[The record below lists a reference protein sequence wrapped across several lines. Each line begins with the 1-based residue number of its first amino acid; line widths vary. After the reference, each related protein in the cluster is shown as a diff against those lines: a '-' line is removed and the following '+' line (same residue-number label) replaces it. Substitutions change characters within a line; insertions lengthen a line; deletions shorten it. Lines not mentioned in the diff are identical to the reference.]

1 MISIYTI
8 STYISRLSKQGLD
21 AILSYMLL
29 LGWGFKYAS
38 IVALGDGG
46 VHSYLQYSIL
56 ITLGG
61 LGSYAKHT

>member
-1 MISIYTI
+1 
-8 STYISRLSKQGLD
+8 
-21 AILSYMLL
+21 MLL